1 MSNKID
7 FKIRNDLKHRKLSN
21 NIDANSLESDKQFH
35 KFKYRIQF

>member
-7 FKIRNDLKHRKLSN
+7 FKIRNDSRHGKLSN
-21 NIDANSLESDKQFH
+21 NIDHNSLESDKHFH